1 MAVGQ
6 TLLSMEMMQSVNH
19 RLIDILH
26 LDFVDYAAHWL
37 QFADRIRYPR

>member
-19 RLIDILH
+19 RLMDIMH
-26 LDFVDYAAHWL
+26 LAFVDYVAHWL
-37 QFADRIRYPR
+37 QFADPIRYPQ